1 MIPFR
6 FIVQQ
11 GKNMKKVLLS
21 SLIGIFSF
29 VAPVIAE
36 DNALT
41 ESERTDGW
49 KLLFNGKDLT
59 DWQIDKW
66 NPESISVEDGA
77 IKCHGKP
84 SMIYYSGKRK
94 NVKDFHFAADVMTRP
109 GANGGIFFHTKY
121 QDKGWPIGHEA
132 QINQTQKDPV
142 KTGSVYIV
150 KKHLEAPAK
159 DNEWFHY
166 EIIVKGN
173 RVETKV
179 NGKTVVVYEEPTDV
193 KGKRKLSEGTFGI
206 QAHDPGSI
214 VLVKNIKVKLL

>member
-1 MIPFR
+1 
-6 FIVQQ
+6 
-11 GKNMKKVLLS
+11 MKKLLFS
-21 SLIGIFSF
+21 ILIAIFSF
-29 VAPVIAE
+29 NAPVMAD

-41 ESERTDGW
+41 ESEQKDGW

-59 DWQIDKW
+59 DWQVDKW

-84 SMIYYSGKRK
+84 SMVYYSGEGKDM
-94 NVKDFHFAADVMTRP
+94 KDFHFVADVMTKP

-142 KTGSVYIV
+142 KTGSVYVV
-150 KKHLEAPAK
+150 KKNLEAPAK
-159 DNEWFHY
+159 DNEWFRY

-179 NGKTVVVYEEPTDV
+179 NGKTVVVYEEAANV
-193 KGKRKLSEGTFGI
+193 EGNRKLSKGTIGI
-206 QAHDPGSI
+206 QAHDPGSV
-214 VLVKNIKVKLL
+214 VLVKNIKVKAL

>member
-29 VAPVIAE
+29 VTPVIAE

-94 NVKDFHFAADVMTRP
+94 NVKDFHFAA
-109 GANGGIFFHTKY
+109 
-121 QDKGWPIGHEA
+121 PIGHEA

-173 RVETKV
+173 RIETKV